1 MDSETLNT
9 EMLGS
14 DPAGRDLGDLIRRSA
29 YDLVGAEVPSPQVDA
44 ELLAGHVLGL
54 SRSDLQTAAL
64 LGRKISDADTAAVQ
78 TLVQERARRIPLQHL
93 TGRAPFRTVELRVGP
108 GVFIPRP
115 ETEQVVDVVL
125 DRLAHHGPRRP
136 RVLDL
141 GTGSGAIAAAVAAE
155 FPAAEVH
162 AVEVSAEAAAWAELN
177 LTPYGVTLHRLDLRE
192 LPEEWQEGF
201 DVVVSNPPYI
211 PAEAVPTEVEVREHD
226 PQVALYGGGADG
238 LQLPRAVISAA
249 GRVLKPGGWFIIEH
263 AEAQAEALRQ
273 ICAAD
278 AQLMEIATHPDL
290 TGRPRATSARV
301 RSGSRPAPREA
312 D

>member
-9 EMLGS
+9 ETLGS

-29 YDLVGAEVPSPQVDA
+29 HDLVGAEVPSPQVDA

-54 SRSDLQTAAL
+54 SRSELQTAAL
-64 LGRKISDADTAAVQ
+64 LGRRISDAHTAAVQ
-78 TLVQERARRIPLQHL
+78 SLVQERARRIPLQHL

-125 DRLAHHGPRRP
+125 DRLAHQGRRRP

-177 LTPYGVTLHRLDLRE
+177 LAPYGVTLHRRDLRE

-211 PAEAVPTEVEVREHD
+211 PTEAVPTEVEVREHD

-238 LQLPRAVISAA
+238 LQLPRAVIAAA